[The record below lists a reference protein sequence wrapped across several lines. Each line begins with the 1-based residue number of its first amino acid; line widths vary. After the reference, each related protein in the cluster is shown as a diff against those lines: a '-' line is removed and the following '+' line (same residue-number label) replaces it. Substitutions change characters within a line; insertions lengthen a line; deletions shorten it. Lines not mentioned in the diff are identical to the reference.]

1 MQVRASNPGRCAA
14 PSPGPDEGYQACQ
27 ARRGGAVLG
36 GFVLGQVAGVALP
49 ALLGRACAADTAAA
63 ANNGVAVVARSVDDV
78 VSGLPRGA
86 QRTVRI
92 VPDEAVLRA
101 TFADL
106 TKGGTPA
113 AWKNYNGQVFE
124 MANGTQIGLR
134 AYSRSGD
141 ATIDIRVPGQSAIKI
156 HIG

>member
-1 MQVRASNPGRCAA
+1 M
-14 PSPGPDEGYQACQ
+14 
-27 ARRGGAVLG
+27 
-36 GFVLGQVAGVALP
+36 
-49 ALLGRACAADTAAA
+49 
-63 ANNGVAVVARSVDDV
+63 
-78 VSGLPRGA
+78 
-86 QRTVRI
+86 RI